1 MPRFWAPSFLLAVL
15 AALPS
20 HLQAAAELEPLR
32 ALAVQD
38 GGRVKPL
45 DSFARETARRVGG
58 ARVFGAES
66 IAGREPLEWLVGMM
80 ADPERWKAV
89 PMVRVTQAE
98 LRTTLALPDGRDRFS
113 FDELVGNARFME
125 AVRHIEERT
134 RDREA
139 SLTPTEQAVS
149 DLYDTLALLGAI
161 FSGETPRLFPGAT
174 PSDSWA
180 ALAQPHTR
188 TAERRAALLTSAYL
202 AAYRNGDLAGALT
215 AGETLAERMPKLS
228 PAAYPAPGVLEREV
242 RYNQIKPFRLASFLY
257 LGGAVLL
264 LLTVSSRARWLILPL
279 VAAFGVHTYGLVLR
293 TVVAGRAPV
302 TNMYESIVFVAWGA
316 VLLALILEWSLR
328 SRYATA
334 SAALL
339 AVACLVIADSVPIMN
354 GAIGPLVPVLRDN
367 FWLTTHVLT
376 ISLGYAA
383 LMLATGIA
391 HVVLALWWAGPRRLH
406 DSQAPRLLYRCL
418 QAGTLLLAAG
428 TLLGGVWASYAWGRF
443 WGWDPKETWALIAL
457 LGYLVLLHA
466 RSAGLVREFG
476 LAVGSVAA
484 FLGVLMA
491 WYGVNFVLGT
501 GLHSYGF
508 GAGGVGYVAGFAV
521 AELVIAA
528 AAVVTWRRR
537 HATSAA
543 VPAIDVVH
551 ART

>member
-1 MPRFWAPSFLLAVL
+1 MPRYWAPSFLLAVA

-20 HLQAAAELEPLR
+20 HLQAAAEIEPLR
-32 ALAVQD
+32 AVAVQD

-66 IAGREPLEWLVGMM
+66 MAGREPLEWLVGMM
-80 ADPERWKAV
+80 ADPERWKSV

-98 LRTTLALPDGRDRFS
+98 LRTMLDLPAGRDRFS

-125 AVRHIEERT
+125 AVKRVEERT

-139 SLTPTEQAVS
+139 TLTPSEQALS
-149 DLYDTLALLGAI
+149 DLYETLSLLSAI
-161 FSGETPRLFPGAT
+161 FTGETPRLFPGAGPNDAWT
-174 PSDSWA
+174 
-180 ALAQPHTR
+180 ALAQPHAGV
-188 TAERRAALLTSAYL
+188 AERRAALLTNAYL
-202 AAYRNGDLAGALT
+202 AAYRDGDAGGART
-215 AGETLAERMPKLS
+215 AAETLAERLPRLS
-228 PAAYPAPGVLEREV
+228 PSAYPAAGVLEREV
-242 RYNQIKPFRLASFLY
+242 RYNGLKPFRLAAFLY

-264 LLTVSSRARWLILPL
+264 LLTLSSRARWLILPL
-279 VAAFGVHTYGLVLR
+279 VAAFGIHTYGLALR
-293 TVVAGRAPV
+293 TLVAGRAPV
-302 TNMYESIVFVAWGA
+302 TNMYESVVFVAWGA
-316 VLLALILEWSLR
+316 VLLALVLEWSLR

-406 DSQAPRLLYRCL
+406 DSAAPRLLYRCL

-476 LAVGSVAA
+476 LAVGSVGA
-484 FLGVLMA
+484 FLGVMMA

-508 GAGGVGYVAGFAV
+508 GAGGVGYVGGFAV
-521 AELVIAA
+521 AEVAIAA
-528 AAVVTWRRR
+528 AAIVTWRRR
-537 HATSAA
+537 NAKSASVPVGHAA
-543 VPAIDVVH
+543 PA
-551 ART
+551 RS